1 MAKKQSAQ
9 ADSTKSGKSG
19 AKSQG
24 KPQKPQKKGG
34 PVKFAKDVRGELRKV
49 GWPDRSQLQQ
59 STAIVIIV
67 VLVLMAYVAAWDFV
81 FRNVAG
87 FIFG

>member
-1 MAKKQSAQ
+1 MAKKQSTQ
-9 ADSTKSGKSG
+9 AEASKSGKSG
-19 AKSQG
+19 AKS
-24 KPQKPQKKGG
+24 QKPQKKGG

-49 GWPDRSQLQQ
+49 SWPDRPQLQQ

-67 VLVLMAYVAAWDFV
+67 VIVLMVYVAAWDFV
-81 FRNVAG
+81 FRNVAN

>member
-9 ADSTKSGKSG
+9 AEASKSG
-19 AKSQG
+19 A
-24 KPQKPQKKGG
+24 KPQKKGG
-34 PVKFAKDVRGELRKV
+34 PVKFVKDVRNELRKV
-49 GWPDRSQLQQ
+49 SWPDRSQLRQ

-67 VLVLMAYVAAWDFV
+67 VIALMLYVAAWDFV
-81 FRNVAG
+81 FRNVAN